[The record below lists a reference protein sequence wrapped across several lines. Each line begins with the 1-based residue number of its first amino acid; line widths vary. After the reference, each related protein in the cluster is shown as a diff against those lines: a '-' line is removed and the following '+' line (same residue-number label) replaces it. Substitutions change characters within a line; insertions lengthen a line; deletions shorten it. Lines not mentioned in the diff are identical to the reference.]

1 MRQTLISTEQFSGFL
16 YIGIYRIYQH
26 FPLPCYKSLS
36 SSSHIAMC
44 QENVWRGNSVA
55 GGSGSKEGGLHPGQ
69 EEREK
74 VRSPLPSVERICPNC
89 RNFAKTY
96 FPRSQCG
103 DILQKHVFFREP
115 VEGPWLHGAVIHLLD
130 KGEAEVFFK
139 INPSTANY

>member
-16 YIGIYRIYQH
+16 YIGIYMIYQH

-103 DILQKHVFFREP
+103 DILQKHVFQ
-115 VEGPWLHGAVIHLLD
+115 GASGRTLVAWGSDSPL
-130 KGEAEVFFK
+130 GQRRG
-139 INPSTANY
+139 